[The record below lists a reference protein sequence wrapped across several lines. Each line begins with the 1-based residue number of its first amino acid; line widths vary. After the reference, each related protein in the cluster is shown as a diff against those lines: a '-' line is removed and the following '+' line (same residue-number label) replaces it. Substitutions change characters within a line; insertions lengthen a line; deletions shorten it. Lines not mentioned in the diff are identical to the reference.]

1 MKHTTIIL
9 YGDEQ
14 VRKYL
19 DGIALTNQEI
29 SEFTKKY
36 SFNTIEN
43 KAVYCAI
50 KNMTD
55 IEIEK
60 NKKYLNEEI

>member
-36 SFNTIEN
+36 SFNTIEEFN
-43 KAVYCAI
+43 AFMYGIKEAYGWREYCPFEA
-50 KNMTD
+50 
-55 IEIEK
+55 
-60 NKKYLNEEI
+60 